1 MRIRSSSEASG
12 YAIGDLALVQLQYL
26 QELPTP
32 SEYIRDLMLGRVI
45 AHEIGHALL
54 GPEHSSQG
62 IMQARW
68 GDEQLLRAASEL
80 VFTPDQE
87 KALRLEV
94 KARHVEKLEAFQT
107 DVQEL
112 AASHE
117 R

>member
-1 MRIRSSSEASG
+1 
-12 YAIGDLALVQLQYL
+12 
-26 QELPTP
+26 
-32 SEYIRDLMLGRVI
+32 
-45 AHEIGHALL
+45 
-54 GPEHSSQG
+54 
-62 IMQARW
+62 
-68 GDEQLLRAASEL
+68 LLRAASEL

-94 KARHVEKLEAFQT
+94 KARHAEKIEAFQT